1 MAVEYRLDSGL
12 SNAEAHTSLFLCK
25 SQSWVCMTCP
35 SSSRW
40 AAGCLQLCSSPLGF
54 LLSSLARAF
63 EACSRGRSR
72 SQGAGAWTPPILCQ
86 PQGNLFSA
94 WTALD
99 YSDGNWKQVFFLYT
113 MPVAMALLRDVH
125 NLCPKEVL
133 TFILDLIKYNDN
145 RKNKVRYFHVNK
157 TSQWYFV
164 FREIFRL
171 WNHCCVHG
179 TWNF

>member
-94 WTALD
+94 CTALD
-99 YSDGNWKQVFFLYT
+99 YSDGNWKQVFFFVDY
-113 MPVAMALLRDVH
+113 ASC
-125 NLCPKEVL
+125 NG
-133 TFILDLIKYNDN
+133 LIERCSQPLSQRSLNI
-145 RKNKVRYFHVNK
+145 YFRPNQV
-157 TSQWYFV
+157 QWQQKK
-164 FREIFRL
+164 
-171 WNHCCVHG
+171 
-179 TWNF
+179 